1 MSIVTVI
8 VGVAAFAGV
17 GCVLWALTTSQRSIM
32 VVLIAAVVAPMAAL
46 VAWYAW
52 AESRDIPW
60 TVGLGAVALA
70 SVAAAVRHCGGGGGG
85 GGGAP
90 QGP

>member
-17 GCVLWALTTSQRSIM
+17 GCVLWALTWALTTSQRSIM

-70 SVAAAVRHCGGGGGG
+70 GVAAAVRHCGGR
-85 GGGAP
+85 GGAP
-90 QGP
+90 QDS